1 MGKLNSFQGS
11 IAALILRGFSAFVCI
26 LPLGFALFIGR
37 RIGDV
42 ASFVGARPRQLA
54 MAHLKVAFGKTRSYG
69 ELKIILRDFY
79 YAYGQS
85 FVEMGRLPLMV
96 KRGYEGI
103 VDLAGRDAVDE
114 AMKKGHGCIF
124 LSIHSGNWE
133 LSNVVGS
140 MIGYPY
146 NMVAN
151 DLNHI
156 NKVAEFLNDL
166 RRSAGCRIINP
177 GIGGREIIR
186 SLKKNEIVTLV
197 ADQGGAEGV
206 LVPFFGRHAS
216 MSTGAVRISLKYDVP
231 IMLVDIHR
239 TGPGRHLLSAEPFVL
254 TDTGDIEKDL
264 HENLQRMAR
273 RYEQMLIAHPAEYV
287 WFYKTWKYARD
298 RVVLILD
305 DGRVGHLRQ
314 SQAVAKAYV
323 TAAKEKGLSV
333 IVETVVVKFR
343 RNMAARILPFIS
355 GGLFIGADTNIS
367 SLSSCLEPE
376 SLASLQRLRPDAVIS
391 CGARNAAVNMRVAG
405 DNRARSIAILPNKI
419 ISSKQFD
426 LVVVPQH
433 DLGVGKVPVHVVVT
447 KAAPNLIDKAY
458 LDENAR
464 ALTGRYQHLRNN
476 VRTKMAVL
484 IGGDAQGVVMS
495 EQDMKIVL
503 HQLKEVAEGL
513 GIDLLITTSRR
524 TPPAIEQMVLREFKE
539 HPRTALLIMANKA
552 NVPEAIGGM
561 LALADIV
568 VVSGESVSMVSEAAS
583 SGKRTVAFSIGPTR
597 NQKYAAFCQMLADQ
611 GHIVYAEPKRV
622 AAAIDSMVR
631 NKIMIKP
638 INDNAVLGNALRKI
652 VS

>member
-1 MGKLNSFQGS
+1 MGKLSSFQGS
-11 IAALILRGFSAFVCI
+11 IAALILKGFSALVCM
-26 LPLGFALFIGR
+26 LPLRAALFIGR
-37 RIGDV
+37 RIGDIFRCV
-42 ASFVGARPRQLA
+42 AARPRQLA
-54 MAHLKVAFGKTRSYG
+54 MSHLRVAFGKTRSYA
-69 ELKIILRDFY
+69 ELKVILRDFY
-79 YAYGQS
+79 HAYGQS

-96 KRGYEGI
+96 RDGYQGI

-114 AMKKGHGCIF
+114 VMKKGRGCIF

-151 DLNHI
+151 ELMHI

-197 ADQGGAEGV
+197 ADQGGADGV
-206 LVPFFGRHAS
+206 FVPFFGRQAS
-216 MSTGAVRISLKYDVP
+216 MSTGAVRIALKYDVP

-239 TGPGRHLLSAEPFVL
+239 TGYGRHLLSAEQFVL
-254 TDTGDIEKDL
+254 TNTGNIEKDL
-264 HENLQRMAR
+264 VENLQRMMR
-273 RYEQMLIAHPAEYV
+273 SYEQRVSEHPAEYV

-314 SQAVAKAYV
+314 SQAAARAYV
-323 TAAKEKGLSV
+323 TAAREKGLSV
-333 IVETVVVKFR
+333 VIETVTVKFR
-343 RNMAARILPFIS
+343 HKMSAWILPIFS
-355 GGLFIGADTNIS
+355 GGLFIRANADIS
-367 SLSSCLEPE
+367 GLKYYLEPE
-376 SLASLQRLRPDAVIS
+376 SFVSLQRLRPDVVIS
-391 CGARNAAVNMRVAG
+391 CGSRNAAVNRWVSRN
-405 DNRARSIAILPNKI
+405 NRSFSLAILPNRI
-419 ISSKQFD
+419 LSPRHFD
-426 LVVVPQH
+426 LVVLPQH
-433 DLGVGKVPVHVVVT
+433 DLLGRKVSANAVVT
-447 KAAPNLIDKAY
+447 KGAPNLIDKTY

-503 HQLKEVAEGL
+503 HQLKEVAQGL

-524 TPPAIEQMVLREFKE
+524 TPPAIEQMVLREFRD
-539 HPRTALLIMANKA
+539 HPRTALLIMANRA
-552 NVPEAIGGM
+552 NVPEAVGGM

-583 SGKRTVAFSIGPTR
+583 SGKRTVVFSITSKK
-597 NQKYAAFCQMLADQ
+597 NQKYSGFCQMLANQ
-611 GHIVYAEPKRV
+611 GHIFYAEPKGV

-631 NKIMIKP
+631 NKIITKP
-638 INDNAVLGNALRKI
+638 IHDNAILVDALRKI
-652 VS
+652 V